1 MSKKLNQ
8 NELFE
13 TINSKLTDLSKDQ
26 IKTLIQKEL
35 EKNADDIDMDYVDF
49 CYELLES
56 NDKSNAE
63 SEEKTLSRIKFKPSR
78 ILIAAVI
85 IVLLIASTITVSA
98 YVFNFNIPQYIA
110 QIIEGNAQIDTNLE
124 NADTTAGSYALT
136 DTYLAQKFAE
146 YGISPVTFPEEM
158 INEDCSIIS
167 IENMT
172 TDESVQKDIFVRF
185 EYFGNA
191 GSLSVSQSNADFEWV
206 GEETVM
212 EVNSAEIININGMD
226 ILIFEQDGNCSI
238 IYKDHLTKYNISIE
252 CDMDTALSF
261 AKSIK

>member
-1 MSKKLNQ
+1 MNKK
-8 NELFE
+8 ELLE
-13 TINSKLTDLSKDQ
+13 MINSKLIDLSKSE
-26 IKTLIQKEL
+26 IKALINKEL
-35 EKNADDIDMDYVDF
+35 EKDAEEIDMDYIDL
-49 CYELLES
+49 CYELLAMKKTS
-56 NDKSNAE
+56 NP
-63 SEEKTLSRIKFKPSR
+63 EKTTKLANHKKIKLFR

-85 IVLLIASTITVSA
+85 ITILVLTTVTVSA
-98 YVFNFNIPQYIA
+98 YVFDFNIPNYIA
-110 QIIEGNAQIDTNLE
+110 QLIEGNAQIDTNLE
-124 NADTTAGSYALT
+124 NADTTADSYMLT
-136 DTYLAQKFAE
+136 NTDLAQKLAE
-146 YGISPVTFPEEM
+146 YGVSPITFPEEM

-206 GEETVM
+206 GKETVM